1 MKLSDF
7 RNLDTSNPG
16 GWPSTVKYFVAVLVV
31 VLIFA
36 AGWYFKI
43 SDQRMQLQN
52 VEREEL
58 TLRGEFERKQAQV
71 VNLDAYREQLA
82 EMDEMFRQ
90 MVRQLPSKT
99 EMPQLLIDISQAA
112 LTSGI
117 DTQLFEPGAER
128 PQDFYAEQ
136 PIAIRMVGSYHQF
149 GEFVSR
155 IAQLPRVVILTMHD
169 IELKP
174 QGAAS
179 ARGNRGRSAAPM
191 LPSSSGA
198 LTMSGTVRTY
208 RYLDEQEQAQ
218 LAEAEAA
225 TQAQA
230 GGRR

>member
-16 GWPSTVKYFVAVLVV
+16 AWPSSVKYVVALLVIA
-31 VLIFA
+31 LIVA

-58 TLRGEFERKQAQV
+58 TLRGDFEKKQAQV

-136 PIAIRMVGSYHQF
+136 PITIRMVGSYHQF

-169 IELKP
+169 IELRP
-174 QGAAS
+174 QGGAAS
-179 ARGNRGRSAAPM
+179 GNRRGRAGATAPPM
-191 LPSSSGA
+191 PSGA

-218 LAEAEAA
+218 LAEAAEAA
-225 TQAQA
+225 QAQ
-230 GGRR
+230 GRRR

>member
-16 GWPSTVKYFVAVLVV
+16 GWPSSVKYFVAVLVII
-31 VLIFA
+31 LIAA

-43 SDQRMQLQN
+43 SDQRDQLRRVQG
-52 VEREEL
+52 EEI
-58 TLRGEFERKQAQV
+58 TLRREFEQKQGEV
-71 VNLDAYREQLA
+71 VNLEAYREQLA

-112 LTSGI
+112 LTAGI
-117 DTQLFEPGAER
+117 DTQLFEPGAEK
-128 PQDFYAEQ
+128 PEDFYAEQ
-136 PIAIRMVGSYHQF
+136 PITIRMVGSYHQF

-169 IELKP
+169 IELRP
-174 QGAAS
+174 QDNA
-179 ARGNRGRSAAPM
+179 ARGNRRGRAGSATAPA
-191 LPSSSGA
+191 PSGA

-225 TQAQA
+225 AQAQS
-230 GGRR
+230 GRR